1 MKILIRNVLVIF
13 LSAGLV
19 AEAQPLGKGA
29 PVTVDGLII
38 PRDDGGMY
46 LRNSEGQSEVEWT
59 KATRVAL
66 EINTRLFRGLRE
78 GMLRYPVQA
87 SKQVI
92 EFPLP
97 KGPITGIV
105 TLRNDGRVADALK
118 VAKEEN
124 WIPEVGLQ
132 LRFGEPF
139 VKGQLPS
146 ATDPRFIG
154 HWNPNAKSRTLTIR
168 GRAYEVSLKKGGQS
182 SALLFNVI
190 GVKDCKPFVNR
201 ARVVGRKRGDV
212 IMAEE
217 IHVLPIG
224 DQAALDDP
232 KLPRYLFIGDSISGN
247 YNNGLRKALA
257 GKFNLHHPPTNCGP
271 SGKGKKSIVE
281 WLGAHQQKGRHWDV
295 ISFNFGHWDAGNDKK
310 TYQENLEAVIAH
322 LKKTKAK
329 LIWVTTCPV
338 PKGFLPA
345 GNLAQDGKAPKRTS
359 GVMEKYLNPWALE
372 VMKRHPEISICDQW
386 QYCKDHEAG
395 LYKDWWLGKNVHFK
409 GERAEKLGHFLA
421 EHILKLMNKK

>member
-1 MKILIRNVLVIF
+1 MRKLIRVLLIIF
-13 LSAGLV
+13 LFSAI
-19 AEAQPLGKGA
+19 AMEAQPKGKGA
-29 PVTVDGLII
+29 AMTVAGLIV
-38 PRDDGGMY
+38 PGKDGGMSV
-46 LRNSEGQSEVEWT
+46 RNSKGQFEVEWT

-66 EINTRLFRGLRE
+66 EVNTRLFRGMRE
-78 GMLRYPVQA
+78 GVLRYPVPS
-87 SKQVI
+87 SKQAI

-105 TLRNDGRVADALK
+105 TLRNGGRVPGALK

-124 WIPEVGLQ
+124 WIPEFGLR
-132 LRFGEPF
+132 LRFGETLI
-139 VKGQLPS
+139 KCQLPS

-154 HWNPNAKSRTLTIR
+154 QWNPNAKPRTLTIR
-168 GRAYEVSLKKGGQS
+168 GHAYEVSLKGGQT

-201 ARVVGRKRGDV
+201 AQVMGHKRGNV
-212 IMAEE
+212 IVAEE
-217 IHVLPIG
+217 IHVRPIG
-224 DQAALDDP
+224 DQTALDDP

-271 SGKGKKSIVE
+271 SGKGKDSIVE

-310 TYQENLEAVIAH
+310 TYQENLEVVIAQ

-409 GERAEKLGHFLA
+409 DEPADKLGHFLA
-421 EHILKLMNKK
+421 EHILKLMNKE